1 MKVEETRVLIRRG
14 RFSNDVVLPRWWLK
28 GNRLAAGSKI
38 HLVTTPEK
46 IIITPETEAN
56 CLD

>member
-1 MKVEETRVLIRRG
+1 MKVEETRVLIPRG

-28 GNRLAAGSKI
+28 GNGLKAGSRV

-46 IIITPETEAN
+46 IIITPETEATSF
-56 CLD
+56 D

>member
-28 GNRLAAGSKI
+28 GNGLGAGSKI

-56 CLD
+56 RLD